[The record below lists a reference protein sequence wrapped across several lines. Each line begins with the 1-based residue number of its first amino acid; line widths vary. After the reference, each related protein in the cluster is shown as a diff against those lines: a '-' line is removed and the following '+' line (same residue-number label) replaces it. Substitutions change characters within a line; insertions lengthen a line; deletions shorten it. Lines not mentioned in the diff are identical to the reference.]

1 MSPSFENTREHT
13 REHTRAHWRTGEFPI
28 VHRPAARPRDAQ
40 ADAAPSPAASPA
52 APSADAR
59 LEALGHA
66 LRVLLTP
73 LDATGIAAWREA
85 VHAALLRLFGAARV
99 ALYFPVHPDGAPSSV
114 LDDWT
119 APHLLPEAVAALHAA
134 MRRDAAEPAPLLRV
148 DFGGADDARVWIEGG
163 AVAAG
168 VPDAHTQQL
177 ARTVV
182 PALRAG
188 LTTWAQL
195 GARRAA
201 LGRLIDTGDASALL
215 MDGRGGV
222 AHESVACARLL
233 TDESAADAERV
244 RQAASRLALGAHA
257 AERGAARGQPHA
269 PVATTVRTARHR
281 YELACTRTR
290 ALDDRAPLALVTVQ
304 RHVPRPLTDAEVRER
319 FGLTARE
326 VEVARLLAEG
336 LTNQQ
341 LADRLGVSFF
351 TARNHVERLL
361 PKLGASNRACVG
373 GVLMGA

>member
-1 MSPSFENTREHT
+1 MSQSLET
-13 REHTRAHWRTGEFPI
+13 TRAHWRTGEFPI
-28 VHRPAARPRDAQ
+28 YDRHAARPRLASV
-40 ADAAPSPAASPA
+40 APAPSP
-52 APSADAR
+52 ADAR

-99 ALYFPVHPDGAPSSV
+99 ALHFPVHPDGAPASL

-119 APHLLPEAVAALHAA
+119 APHLTPDAIAALHAA
-134 MRRDAAEPAPLLRV
+134 VRRDDLPAHRAPLLRV
-148 DFGGADDARVWIEGG
+148 AFGGVDDARVWVEGG

-168 VPDAHTQQL
+168 EPDAQTQQL
-177 ARTVV
+177 ARTIL

-201 LGRLIDTGDASALL
+201 LGRLIDTGDGSALL
-215 MDGRGGV
+215 IDARG
-222 AHESVACARLL
+222 ALSHESAACARLL
-233 TDESAADAERV
+233 AEESPADAERV
-244 RQAASRLALGAHA
+244 RQAAARLALGTHA
-257 AERGAARGQPHA
+257 AERGATRGQPHA
-269 PVATTVRTARHR
+269 PATSTVRTARHR
-281 YELACTRTR
+281 YDLACTRTR
-290 ALDDRAPLALVTVQ
+290 AVDDRAPLALVTVQ
-304 RHVPRPLTDAEVRER
+304 RHVPRPLTDAELRAR
-319 FGLTARE
+319 FGLTTRE

-361 PKLGASNRACVG
+361 PKLGAANRARVG